1 MGPIPMLSCTYG
13 EAHQNPNTALQQRA
27 PDKGQFPTSMI
38 KDTTRATFLY
48 SARRIS
54 SHPFKDPTHE
64 DRFRNIETH
73 LYRMTP
79 REGPAHQHPPAGGG
93 AVPRPAA
100 IVPTREAW
108 QSLLPPDTALL
119 EVDEASALRATL
131 ALKAKSTDL
140 PSGRDKHQVNFLLT
154 MTYRYPDIPAQTQ
167 QVLIHRINTIN
178 IVLTKGW
185 STDIVAAGGDTIFG
199 IHRRGGQ
206 RWRDMRNAL
215 TPTFTSSKMRS
226 MFILLNQ
233 VGQQMAEYLQDLHKI
248 HGKDVHTVEMKDF
261 FTRFASDVIATA
273 AFGIQVNSMK
283 DPTNE
288 FYKAGKQL
296 ANFEGL
302 QKLIFLGYL
311 FCSKLMTMFRI
322 PFLARGPSDFF
333 RNLVKTNIRT
343 REKEGIIRPDMIHL
357 LMQARKGELTKD
369 TQQDEDQGNMSTGKA
384 GKLDLTDE
392 DIVAQ
397 AMVFFLAGFDT
408 ASTLLCYTAHLLAV
422 NEDSQVQLQSEI
434 DDMLRETEENISYEA
449 IQAMKYLDM
458 VISESLRIF
467 PPVDNVDRVC
477 VKPYSIPVK
486 GNQPGTTFQLDDIA
500 LIPILGLHRDPEFF
514 PEPDRFDPER
524 FSEENK
530 SSIKPFT
537 YMPFGIGQRSCIGNR
552 FALMEAKVAL
562 VYLLSKFSLR
572 VVDKTAVKIE
582 FSANNLTPTPKGG
595 FWLGIQF
602 RDRKE

>member
-1 MGPIPMLSCTYG
+1 MCIFSTLWSFSYWITIVIILIYVI
-13 EAHQNPNTALQQRA
+13 HLV
-27 PDKGQFPTSMI
+27 
-38 KDTTRATFLY
+38 ATWNYDYF
-48 SARRIS
+48 S
-54 SHPFKDPTHE
+54 K
-64 DRFRNIETH
+64 RNIPYSRPVPF
-73 LYRMTP
+73 LGSMTP
-79 REGPAHQHPPAGGG
+79 QLFGRKSNADVVWELYKKYKGHRLSGFFQFHKPITFINDSELIKMIMVKDFDHFVDHETLIP
-93 AVPRPAA
+93 
-100 IVPTREAW
+100 
-108 QSLLPPDTALL
+108 S
-119 EVDEASALRATL
+119 EVDPLFGGNL
-131 ALKAKSTDL
+131 FFLK
-140 PSGRDKHQVNFLLT
+140 
-154 MTYRYPDIPAQTQ
+154 
-167 QVLIHRINTIN
+167 
-178 IVLTKGW
+178 
-185 STDIVAAGGDTIFG
+185 
-199 IHRRGGQ
+199 GQ

-226 MFILLNQ
+226 MFVLLNQ

-248 HGKDVHTVEMKDF
+248 HDKDVHTMDMKDF

-273 AFGIQVNSMK
+273 AFGIKVNSMK

-302 QKLIFLGYL
+302 KNLILLGYL
-311 FCSKLMTMFRI
+311 FCSKLMTMLRI
-322 PFLARGPSDFF
+322 PFLARGASDFF
-333 RNLVKTNIRT
+333 RNVVKTNIRT

-357 LMQARKGELTKD
+357 LMQARKVEPTKD
-369 TQQDEDQGNMSTGKA
+369 TEQDENTGNMSIGKA

-397 AMVFFLAGFDT
+397 AVVFFLAGFET
-408 ASTLLCYTAHLLAV
+408 TSTLLCYTAHLLAV
-422 NEDSQVQLQSEI
+422 NEDAQVRLQSEI
-434 DDMLRETEENISYEA
+434 DDMLRETEENITYEA

-458 VISESLRIF
+458 VIS
-467 PPVDNVDRVC
+467 
-477 VKPYSIPVK
+477 

-500 LIPILGLHRDPEFF
+500 LIPILGLHRDPELF

-572 VVDKTAVKIE
+572 VVDKTTVEIT
-582 FSANNLTPTPKGG
+582 FSANNSLAPTPKGG
-595 FWLGIQF
+595 FWLGIQL
-602 RDRKE
+602 RYRKE

>member
-1 MGPIPMLSCTYG
+1 MGKSIIISPTRLGSS
-13 EAHQNPNTALQQRA
+13 NNNTSGHMNNTRTTANAELKPRLAARDHHPAKCHHNNNNENRVENDGICQAL
-27 PDKGQFPTSMI
+27 PEESK
-38 KDTTRATFLY
+38 TTHCPLFLDHCDLQPCASSVPYVATWNYDYF
-48 SARRIS
+48 S
-54 SHPFKDPTHE
+54 K
-64 DRFRNIETH
+64 RNIPYSRPVPFLGSMAPQLFGRKSNADVVWELYKKYKGHRLSGFFQFNKPITFINDPELIKMIAVKDFDHFVDHET
-73 LYRMTP
+73 L
-79 REGPAHQHPPAGGG
+79 
-93 AVPRPAA
+93 VP
-100 IVPTREAW
+100 
-108 QSLLPPDTALL
+108 S
-119 EVDEASALRATL
+119 EVDPLFGGNL
-131 ALKAKSTDL
+131 FFLK
-140 PSGRDKHQVNFLLT
+140 
-154 MTYRYPDIPAQTQ
+154 
-167 QVLIHRINTIN
+167 
-178 IVLTKGW
+178 
-185 STDIVAAGGDTIFG
+185 
-199 IHRRGGQ
+199 GQ

-233 VGQQMAEYLQDLHKI
+233 VGQQMAEYLQDLHKT
-248 HGKDVHTVEMKDF
+248 HGKDVHTMEMKDF

-311 FCSKLMTMFRI
+311 FCSKLMTNPLFGKR
-322 PFLARGPSDFF
+322 AKR
-333 RNLVKTNIRT
+333 
-343 REKEGIIRPDMIHL
+343 L
-357 LMQARKGELTKD
+357 LQ
-369 TQQDEDQGNMSTGKA
+369 
-384 GKLDLTDE
+384 KLDLTDE

-477 VKPYSIPVK
+477 VKPYSIPAK

-595 FWLGIQF
+595 FWPSELKMAALF
-602 RDRKE
+602 D